1 MLNSWTRPLLVAAS
15 ALAFVVTA
23 MAAEALYDSAEAIAD
38 RSGDGNPVA
47 GKLKAETGRCQS
59 CHGVTGH
66 GSAPEYPKL
75 AGQYSD
81 YIVSQVRH
89 FQSGKRKHPLIQGS
103 LPAINEADL
112 ADIAAYFASQK
123 SMTGGGQHGSESPI
137 KSLYAR
143 GDLKRD
149 VLACASC
156 HGENG
161 KSTFNGADSYP
172 VIGGQQP
179 AYVKA
184 QLLSMRAGARQTGSG
199 GVMNIVTKSLK
210 DEEIEALSNYI
221 AGM

>member
-1 MLNSWTRPLLVAAS
+1 MLNSWTRPFLVATS
-15 ALAFVVTA
+15 ALMFVVTA
-23 MAAEALYDSAEAIAD
+23 MASEALYDSAEAIAD

-47 GKLKAETGRCQS
+47 GKLKAEMGRCQS

-81 YIVSQVRH
+81 YIVSQVRR
-89 FQSGKRKHPLIQGS
+89 FQSGKRQHPLIQGS
-103 LPAINEADL
+103 TQAISEADI

-123 SMTGGGQHGSESPI
+123 SMTGGGQHGRESPI

-149 VLACASC
+149 VLACTSC

-184 QLLSMRAGARQTGSG
+184 QLLSMRAGARKSGSG
-199 GVMNIVTKSLK
+199 GVMNIVAKSLK